1 MKVSRRQLVLG
12 GAATVLLP
20 ASLASAVPVSRS
32 LKALLIGIGDYS
44 NARPLKNA
52 VEDVRAISARLATFG
67 YEITI
72 LENASYQ
79 EMSDAIGRF
88 SSELGGDTSA
98 IFYFAGHGFQIGG
111 SSYLL
116 AKDARTS
123 SKSAA
128 LAGAFA
134 LGEVLKSI
142 SASGPRQCISL
153 IDACRNNPGF
163 QVPTSTIG
171 LASIEAPL
179 GFFVGFSAGTGQ
191 LALDGLG
198 DGDRSQNSLFARE
211 LLPRL
216 SATRAIDEILR
227 DTRHSVSRLAA
238 SVEHAQS
245 PAIFDQTSQRLR
257 LDGEIDQDTLSAT
270 TSSSVQLIDTAALI
284 VAVDGIDFSGEVQKF
299 PGTLNDADYVYNAL
313 LSLGVRPA
321 LLVNPTLDVLRSELN
336 KLASRTAT
344 RSLLYLAAPGGF
356 DGDDGFVY
364 IRPSVD
370 VALPR
375 ETRDAFFYG
384 DLVKPFESRSDS
396 KLIILAD
403 TGLIPRPALARRSD
417 SAYLSELVSGP
428 WITDAY
434 NTLSTAQDRRVAVLS
449 SCGLYQGGYDQAD
462 RAINSPFA
470 LAIDN
475 ALARPGIRLD
485 ELHAV
490 VREQV
495 ETLTARTQSP
505 VLFANG
511 PIRSEVLVEL
521 SSRD

>member
-1 MKVSRRQLVLG
+1 MEVSRRQVVLG
-12 GAATVLLP
+12 SAATVLLP
-20 ASLASAVPVSRS
+20 ASLASAAPVSRP

-44 NARPLKNA
+44 EARPLKNA
-52 VEDVRAISARLATFG
+52 VADVRAISARLATFG
-67 YEITI
+67 YDIRV
-72 LENASYQ
+72 LEDASFQ
-79 EMSDAIGRF
+79 EMSEAIVRF
-88 SSELGGDTSA
+88 SSELGADTSA
-98 IFYFAGHGFQIGG
+98 IFYFAGHGFQVGG

-116 AKDARTS
+116 AGDARTS

-128 LAGAFA
+128 MAGAFA

-163 QVPTSTIG
+163 QVPASTVG
-171 LASIEAPL
+171 LASIDAPL
-179 GFFVGFSAGTGQ
+179 GFLVGFSAGTGQ

-211 LLPRL
+211 LIPRL

-227 DTRHSVSRLAA
+227 DTRHSVSRLAT

-257 LDGEIDQDTLSAT
+257 LDGEIDQETLSAT
-270 TSSSVQLIDTAALI
+270 TSSAVQLTDTAAII
-284 VAVDGIDFSGEVQKF
+284 VAVEGIDFGGEVKKF

-313 LSLGVRPA
+313 SSLGVRPV
-321 LLVNPTLDVLRSELN
+321 LLVNPTLDVLRSELK
-336 KLASRTAT
+336 KLASGTAT
-344 RSLLYLAAPGGF
+344 RTLLYLAAPGGF
-356 DGDDGFVY
+356 DGDDAFVY

-370 VALPR
+370 VPLPL

-384 DLVKPFESRSDS
+384 DLIKPFESRSDS
-396 KLIILAD
+396 KLIIFAD
-403 TGLIPRPALARRSD
+403 TGLIPRPALTRRSG
-417 SAYLSELVSGP
+417 SAFFSELVSGP
-428 WITDAY
+428 WISDAY
-434 NTLSTAQDRRVAVLS
+434 NTLSTAQDRRVAILS

-470 LAIDN
+470 LAVDN
-475 ALARPGIRLD
+475 ALARPGLGLD

-505 VLFANG
+505 VLIANG
-511 PIRSEVLVEL
+511 PIRSEVLVKV
-521 SSRD
+521 RP